1 MPDTTLI
8 LLLVKVSAL
17 LAAVLLAAR
26 LMRSASAARRHGV
39 WSAAFVALLVLPPL
53 ALLLPALPVPVPGWT
68 PSAETAAV
76 ADALNA
82 PTPATIHPTGPT
94 SLATP
99 LDAGAPSIGYAPST
113 SFALPPVRTTL
124 VAIWIAG
131 ALAALIAL
139 AIALGRVARLIL
151 GARVL
156 DTAPWRES
164 CRRVAAQLDF
174 NRPVRV
180 VASPAVITPMAGGLI
195 RPTVFVPANADGW
208 DAERREIVLAHE
220 IAHLAS
226 GDPVAKLLT
235 HVTCA
240 VYWFHPLVWLA
251 ERQAT
256 VDCER
261 ACDERVLALGV
272 RPSRYAQVLLDF
284 ADTAPIHVAGAV
296 VPIVRRSR
304 LEERLMTILTAPPRP
319 AVARRRWFPAL
330 AAAAL
335 TLSLA
340 AARPS
345 SPVAPFSEEASAA
358 AASLTPATPVPPA
371 SEPAPV
377 LAQASPAVSAPA
389 ERQVAPPMRLV
400 AADCWS
406 QGADSRSFSGT
417 ISMSG
422 TTIHEQIG
430 WRGRDRVIQT
440 SVGDMRMC
448 MTAEQ
453 MDRDADSAPS
463 AWIGGSR
470 RVLLETRLPNDVRSM
485 EIDQGAITFTVNG
498 QARPVDAAASQ
509 WRDALLAVL
518 DPIWEISRVR
528 GTVSSLRGEISSILG
543 ERSSLRGEISSLR
556 GEVSSMRG
564 EISSLRG
571 QESSLRGEISSIRGH
586 ESSLRGMISSERGA
600 ISSLQS
606 SRWDSELDRD
616 EIAARIGRH
625 ENEIRRIE
633 AEIARYDA
641 AAREREVERQIAAFD
656 IEGKVAAV
664 ERRIREFDVEARVAA
679 VERQIAGLG
688 VERRIEAI
696 EKEIAAVD
704 LPGRLAELEGRRDA
718 ALARL
723 RAVLGG

>member
-1 MPDTTLI
+1 
-8 LLLVKVSAL
+8 
-17 LAAVLLAAR
+17 
-26 LMRSASAARRHGV
+26 
-39 WSAAFVALLVLPPL
+39 
-53 ALLLPALPVPVPGWT
+53 
-68 PSAETAAV
+68 
-76 ADALNA
+76 
-82 PTPATIHPTGPT
+82 
-94 SLATP
+94 
-99 LDAGAPSIGYAPST
+99 
-113 SFALPPVRTTL
+113 VRTTL

-131 ALAALIAL
+131 ALASFIAL
-139 AIALGRVARLIL
+139 AVALGRVARLIL
-151 GARVL
+151 DARVL
-156 DTAPWRES
+156 DTAPWRET

-180 VASPAVITPMAGGLI
+180 VASPAVVTPMAGGLI
-195 RPTVFVPANADGW
+195 RPTVFVPANADDW

-251 ERQAT
+251 ERQAAW
-256 VDCER
+256 DCER
-261 ACDERVLALGV
+261 ACDERVLALGI

-284 ADTAPIHVAGAV
+284 ADTAPIRVAGAV

-304 LEERLMTILTAPPRP
+304 LEERLMTILAAPPRP

-345 SPVAPFSEEASAA
+345 PAAPFSQEVSAA
-358 AASLTPATPVPPA
+358 AASQTPATPVPRA

-377 LAQASPAVSAPA
+377 SAQASPAVSARA
-389 ERQVAPPMRLV
+389 ERQVAPPVRLA

-406 QGADSRSFSGT
+406 DGTDSRSISGT

-422 TTIHEQIG
+422 TTIHEMIG

-440 SVGDMRMC
+440 SVGDMRVC
-448 MTAEQ
+448 MIAEQ
-453 MDRDADSAPS
+453 MDGDRNAPPS

-470 RVLLETRLPNDVRSM
+470 RVVLETRLPNDVRSM
-485 EIDQGAITFTVNG
+485 EIEQGATTWTVNG
-498 QARPVDAAASQ
+498 QARPVDAAAEQ

-571 QESSLRGEISSIRGH
+571 QESSLRGEISSILGH

-606 SRWDSELDRD
+606 SRWDSELDRN

-641 AAREREVERQIAAFD
+641 AARVREVEREIAAFD

-664 ERRIREFDVEARVAA
+664 ERRIREFDLDARVAA

-688 VERRIEAI
+688 VERRIEALEKDI
-696 EKEIAAVD
+696 EAVD